1 MKKILFGTANFTAGY
16 GVLKSRGYNDEKVS
30 QMFKILKKNKIQ
42 DIDTAISYKNVD
54 KKLGKINLNF
64 FKIYSKL
71 PKTPNEVKNIDLW
84 IKRQIQTSLKKIKIK
99 SFEGI
104 FLHFPEDLLNKKK
117 NEIFN
122 SLLDLKKKKKI
133 KKIGLSLYDLDIM
146 KNLDKNFKIDMIQVP
161 YNIFDRSK
169 KKRRYLKILM
179 NKKIEI
185 YARSI
190 FLQGILLKNSK
201 SLPRYFNRWRK
212 KFNDFENWCD
222 KNKILKVNACINT
235 ILKDKLFNK
244 IIISVSNMS
253 QLNQILDSFKNKRLK
268 KIPNRFQTCDKKL
281 IDPRLWK
288 IN

>member
-1 MKKILFGTANFTAGY
+1 
-16 GVLKSRGYNDEKVS
+16 
-30 QMFKILKKNKIQ
+30 
-42 DIDTAISYKNVD
+42 
-54 KKLGKINLNF
+54 
-64 FKIYSKL
+64 
-71 PKTPNEVKNIDLW
+71 
-84 IKRQIQTSLKKIKIK
+84 
-99 SFEGI
+99 
-104 FLHFPEDLLNKKK
+104 
-117 NEIFN
+117 
-122 SLLDLKKKKKI
+122 
-133 KKIGLSLYDLDIM
+133 
-146 KNLDKNFKIDMIQVP
+146 
-161 YNIFDRSK
+161 
-169 KKRRYLKILM
+169 M